1 MQALLLHVGKL
12 PLHMQELNQCQP
24 VDQEPP
30 SLRIPR
36 CGSWMSMS
44 PPRHNVTQ
52 QGDNIALY
60 NTVKWMDL
68 WCRAT
73 ENNSNGLGRQ
83 MTKTNSVFG
92 KVASMAASQN
102 LWWTTWP
109 CRHVDLASNNS
120 TLRDR
125 ETDYCSQQICFL
137 TCTQPRHV
145 SDWVTVMVIYTCKL
159 YPASFCKGRIRF
171 SLCM

>member
-36 CGSWMSMS
+36 CGSCMSMS

-60 NTVKWMDL
+60 NTVK
-68 WCRAT
+68 
-73 ENNSNGLGRQ
+73 
-83 MTKTNSVFG
+83 
-92 KVASMAASQN
+92 
-102 LWWTTWP
+102 
-109 CRHVDLASNNS
+109 
-120 TLRDR
+120 
-125 ETDYCSQQICFL
+125 
-137 TCTQPRHV
+137 
-145 SDWVTVMVIYTCKL
+145 
-159 YPASFCKGRIRF
+159 
-171 SLCM
+171 